1 MKKDTKQIRQSLLK
15 EIVKERWIGDQ
26 NHLLNELE
34 KQGVKTTQATISR
47 DLQEMGFAKVR
58 LGPGMYKYE
67 LIGKKSRSVLT
78 KQLNILFQNF
88 VVDIKGTNNMI
99 LIKTSPGNANSVA
112 SLVDN
117 LEMPEVLGTIAG
129 DDTILVVVESSK
141 KREIVKKEFEKLMG
155 KLPEGKK
162 YE

>member
-1 MKKDTKQIRQSLLK
+1 MNKDTKQIRQSLLK

-26 NHLLNELE
+26 NRLLNELE

-155 KLPEGKK
+155 KPPEGKK